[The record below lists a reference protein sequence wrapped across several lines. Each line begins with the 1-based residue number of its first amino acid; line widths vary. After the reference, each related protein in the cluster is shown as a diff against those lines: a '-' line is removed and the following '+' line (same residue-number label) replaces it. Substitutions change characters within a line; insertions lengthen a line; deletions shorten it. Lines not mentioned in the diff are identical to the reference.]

1 MISIEYYCSI
11 CGIFS
16 AILGGLLTQI
26 FCRNWRNRV
35 IKFFK
40 INYPDEIIED
50 IIIPPLAT
58 TFWMPFF
65 ISIFY
70 GYFAFPLLNIPEVQ
84 SIDFITKNNIYVF
97 IFIVLIFNIFLIF
110 LGMTLSILT
119 NKRLVTITPS
129 TQTKF
134 LGEQYTNKNILVS
147 EISSISYQYMKVM
160 KINLKNGTS
169 FSFGAKNID
178 NFYKKLNSM
187 LTKEEN
193 K

>member
-1 MISIEYYCSI
+1 
-11 CGIFS
+11 
-16 AILGGLLTQI
+16 
-26 FCRNWRNRV
+26 
-35 IKFFK
+35 
-40 INYPDEIIED
+40 
-50 IIIPPLAT
+50 
-58 TFWMPFF
+58 
-65 ISIFY
+65 
-70 GYFAFPLLNIPEVQ
+70 LNIPEVQ